1 MRYKLCL
8 LILSLFIGLS
18 VVAQEVRINVKLG
31 KEPAEYAFIFKNGC
45 CLGNCD
51 SLGRFDFQVGAIERG
66 DSLTASLAGLSSDVV
81 VYDGRAKSVTLNVKT
96 EDLAGAKV
104 VEKNV
109 RRVDEYVSQVHSV
122 PFEWRVF
129 GLEHYVCKMTISQNS
144 KGPVRIS

>member
-1 MRYKLCL
+1 MHNKLYL
-8 LILSLFIGLS
+8 FILSFF
-18 VVAQEVRINVKLG
+18 VAVSANSQNIEIAVKLG
-31 KEPAEYAFIFKNGC
+31 NEPAEYAFIFKNGGC
-45 CLGNCD
+45 IGNCD
-51 SLGRFDFQVGAIERG
+51 SLGRFDFQVDAIERG

-81 VYDGRAKSVTLNVKT
+81 VYDGSAKSVTLNVKT

-109 RRVDEYVSQVHSV
+109 KRVDEYVSQVHSV

-144 KGPVRIS
+144 KDPVRIS